1 MCFSPEK
8 KSLGNHDIK
17 QMMKLNYI
25 LKVDVTE
32 IQMIFTGFDVKF
44 QRLTRVF
51 GRDILIFLEV
61 ELA

>member
-32 IQMIFTGFDVKF
+32 IQMIFTGFVVKF

>member
-1 MCFSPEK
+1 
-8 KSLGNHDIK
+8 
-17 QMMKLNYI
+17 MMKLNYI

-32 IQMIFTGFDVKF
+32 IQMIFTGFVVKF

>member
-1 MCFSPEK
+1 MCFSSEK

-25 LKVDVTE
+25 LKIDVTE
-32 IQMIFTGFDVKF
+32 IQMILTGSDVKF